1 MAASHPRITLENLFP
16 AKPDTLTIGREIN
29 GGEWGAVYEGELNG
43 QPVSVKEVHKLLL
56 EAEGTDENLI
66 RSFHR
71 ECQLLET
78 ANHPNIV
85 KFYGAYHDE
94 ETGELIL
101 VMERMKENLREYLLR
116 NEKNLSRL
124 KTIEICLSIVRGLRY
139 LHSRPNTIV
148 HGDLNDKN
156 IMITEDGV
164 VKIGDLGQSRLKE
177 HNAVYFNS
185 LGPGAITY
193 MPPEVLRQDCR
204 SSEKIDTF
212 SVGVLMLEVATQQSP
227 VVAPINI
234 AIGLVKEVLRRR
246 DDLSKLPQDHP
257 LKPLVILCLED
268 DPKNRPQS
276 TQLYEHLNRM
286 VRCTLMHC
294 SHMKSK
300 HNKLSINAFFSILGP
315 LGSSVDDLKDLDV
328 LCTAKLTLVGNTICQ
343 CLEN

>member
-1 MAASHPRITLENLFP
+1 MAQLELYRPSARDRKMASFHPPVTVANLFP
-16 AKPDTLTIGREIN
+16 PKPATLTIGREIN
-29 GGEWGAVYEGELNG
+29 RGAWGTVYEGELNG
-43 QPVSVKEVHKLLL
+43 QPVAVKKVHKLLL
-56 EAEGTDENLI
+56 EAEGAEEDVI

-71 ECQLLET
+71 ECQLLEK

-94 ETGELIL
+94 ETGEPIL

-116 NEKNLSRL
+116 NKGKLSRQ
-124 KTIEICLSIVRGLRY
+124 KAIEICLSIVRGLRY
-139 LHSRPNTIV
+139 LHSLPKPIV
-148 HGDLNDKN
+148 HRDLNDKN
-156 IMITEDGV
+156 IMITEDGA
-164 VKIGDLGQSRLKE
+164 VKIGDLGQSRLKD
-177 HNAVYFNS
+177 HTAVYFNS

-193 MPPEVLRQDCR
+193 MPPEALRPDCR
-204 SSEKIDTF
+204 YNEKIDTF

-234 AIGLVKEVLRRR
+234 GSMKEVLRRR

-268 DPKNRPQS
+268 DPKKRPQS

-286 VRCTLMHC
+286 VRCALMYC

-300 HNKLSINAFFSILGP
+300 HNRLSINA
-315 LGSSVDDLKDLDV
+315 
-328 LCTAKLTLVGNTICQ
+328 C
-343 CLEN
+343 